1 MSLGAGGET
10 ALGSAGNGV
19 SAMINSCDILISG
32 GGIAGL
38 TAAAAF
44 GTAGYNVVCV
54 DPTPPIT
61 ERDVD
66 GSDLRTTAFLQP
78 AQALL
83 EKCGFWGRLKSYA
96 APLQIMRIVDA
107 GGDIPEPRV
116 VRDFNA
122 SDISDQPFG
131 WNLPNWLLRR
141 EMVARLAELPNVDF
155 RPGTG
160 TASLFTRTA
169 EARVGLSDGSRLRC
183 KLVIAA
189 DGRNSPM
196 REAAG
201 ISVHTTRYGQK
212 ALAFAVTHPI
222 AHENVSTE
230 IHRSGGPFTLVP
242 LPDWKGQPSSAIVWM
257 ERGPRAVELLNLD
270 TDAFETAMTER
281 SCGLFGPLKLASR
294 RTIWPIIS
302 QSAARLSG
310 ERIALMAE
318 AAHVVPPIGAQGLN
332 MSLGDLR
339 SLLDLA
345 QARPDGL
352 GDAQMLDAYHNSR
365 HAEIDLRVKGIDL
378 LNRASMIE
386 ARPLRDARAMGL
398 NALYSMAPVRKTL
411 MQMGLGVR

>member
-1 MSLGAGGET
+1 MAET
-10 ALGSAGNGV
+10 
-19 SAMINSCDILISG
+19 CDILISG

-44 GTAGYNVVCV
+44 GAAGFSVICV
-54 DPTPPIT
+54 DPTAPVT
-61 ERDVD
+61 ERDSQ

-83 EKCGFWGRLKSYA
+83 ERCGLWARLADHA

-107 GGDIPEPRV
+107 GGELPEPRV

-122 SDISDQPFG
+122 ADISEQPFG

-141 EMVARLAELPNVDF
+141 EMVAHLEGMPNIDF
-155 RPGTG
+155 RPGIG
-160 TASLFTRTA
+160 TQSLFTRTA
-169 EARVGLSDGSRLRC
+169 EARVGLSDGGRVTC
-183 KLVIAA
+183 KLVVAC
-189 DGRNSPM
+189 DGRGSPM

-201 ISVHTTRYGQK
+201 IDVNTTRYGQK

-222 AHENVSTE
+222 PHENVSTE

-242 LPDWKGQPSSAIVWM
+242 LPDYEGKPSSAIVWM
-257 ERGPRAVELLNLD
+257 ERGPRAQELLALEPE
-270 TDAFETAMTER
+270 AFEAAMTER
-281 SCGLFGPLKLASR
+281 SCGLFGDLKLASR

-302 QSAARLSG
+302 QAAERLNG
-310 ERIALMAE
+310 ERLALMAE

-339 SLLDLA
+339 SLLELA
-345 QARPDGL
+345 EARRDGL
-352 GDAQMLDAYHNSR
+352 GDAEMLAAYHKSR
-365 HAEIDLRVKGIDL
+365 HDEIKLRVKGIDL
-378 LNRASMIE
+378 LNRTSMLE
-386 ARPLRDARAMGL
+386 ARPLRDARALGL
-398 NALYSMAPVRKTL
+398 NALYSLAPVRKTL